1 MNINQLKYFIELT
14 RSRSFSKSAER
25 MNVSQPALS
34 IQIQKLEEEFAYRLI
49 DRTKKPLVLT
59 PEGEL
64 FYEKALKI
72 VQMVEDLGN
81 LGLEI
86 DEQVEGKIRVGI
98 IPTLSPY
105 LVPMFID
112 ELNRKYPRLFLDI
125 TELHTEEII
134 ARLIYN
140 ELDVG
145 ILSTPVKAKN
155 IGFVPLFYERF
166 YLYISEKHEY
176 YSQNEINLD
185 NLPMEE
191 LWYLREGNCF
201 QNQVDSMCKIPDIDD
216 TELSFRYVSYSIESL
231 KRIVENQGG
240 MTFIP
245 ELATVNISPEYEDMI
260 KTIEEPVPVREI
272 SAAYLKTT
280 GIKRMVQ
287 ILLDTINDSIPS
299 RMKTRPRL
307 EPLDTKLRL

>member
-1 MNINQLKYFIELT
+1 MNINQLKNFIELT

-201 QNQVDSMCKIPDIDD
+201 QNQVNSMCKIPDIHD
-216 TELSFRYVSYSIESL
+216 TELLFRYVSYSIESL
-231 KRIVENQGG
+231 KQIVENQGG

-287 ILLDTINDSIPS
+287 ILLDTINDSIPL

>member
-1 MNINQLKYFIELT
+1 MNINQLKNFIELT

-166 YLYISEKHEY
+166 YLYVSEKHEY

>member
-1 MNINQLKYFIELT
+1 MNINQLKNFIELT

>member
-34 IQIQKLEEEFAYRLI
+34 IQIQRLEEEFEYKLI
-49 DRTKKPLVLT
+49 DRTKKPLALT

-81 LGLEI
+81 LSLEI
-86 DEQVEGKIRVGI
+86 EEQVEGKLRVGI

-105 LVPMFID
+105 LIPMFID
-112 ELNRKYPRLFLDI
+112 ELNRKFPRFFLDI
-125 TELHTEEII
+125 TELHTEDII
-134 ARLIYN
+134 AKLTYN

-145 ILSTPVKAKN
+145 ILATPVKAKN
-155 IGFVPLFYERF
+155 VGFVPLFYERF

-176 YSQNEINLD
+176 YNRDEINLD

-201 QNQVDSMCKIPDIDD
+201 QNQVNSMCKIPDIND

-231 KRIVENQGG
+231 KRIVENQGRDD
-240 MTFIP
+240 F
-245 ELATVNISPEYEDMI
+245 Y
-260 KTIEEPVPVREI
+260 
-272 SAAYLKTT
+272 T
-280 GIKRMVQ
+280 G
-287 ILLDTINDSIPS
+287 TGNC
-299 RMKTRPRL
+299 
-307 EPLDTKLRL
+307 